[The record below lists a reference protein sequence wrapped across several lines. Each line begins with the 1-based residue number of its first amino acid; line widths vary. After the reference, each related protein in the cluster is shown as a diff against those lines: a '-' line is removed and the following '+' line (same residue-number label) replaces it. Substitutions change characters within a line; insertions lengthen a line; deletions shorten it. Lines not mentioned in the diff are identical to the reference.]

1 MSIKKCPICSR
12 ACELNY
18 ICDFGNY
25 KTLNCMYTCSLIIDE
40 KLLLKSI
47 ENEKKLN
54 MVFSDLIA
62 HRNNEPQGR
71 HYYFDEESPER
82 QVIINDRIG
91 INVASLMNDYPIQ
104 MLDLFDCVLLNMY
117 HLESGWPIPDNP
129 SGFSYDQTRMRM
141 CFGVPNTD
149 RAEDNLVVRSMETIG
164 YIVSNGRIINFT
176 KMGWDRIRELL
187 GKSEASKTAFIAL
200 AFKGTDMIREGIKAA
215 IKDAGFEPVVVDEVE
230 HNNQIVPEIFSQI
243 GKCRFLVMDLSI
255 PNYGA
260 YYEAGIARG
269 MGKTTI
275 LTCNRETYNDTE
287 HKGNRPHF
295 DVAQQSM
302 IIWED
307 IEDLKSKLVSRI
319 KMTI

>member
-1 MSIKKCPICSR
+1 MSIRKCPICSR

-18 ICDFGNY
+18 IWDNGYY
-25 KTLNCMYTCSLIIDE
+25 KTLDCIYTCSLIIDE

-47 ENEKKLN
+47 DNEKQLN
-54 MVFSDLIA
+54 AVFSDLIA

-71 HYYFDEESPER
+71 YYYFDESSSER

-104 MLDLFDCVLLNMY
+104 MLDLFDRVLLNMY
-117 HLESGWPIPDNP
+117 HLESGWPLPDIP
-129 SGFSYDQTRMRM
+129 SRYGYDQTQMRM
-141 CFGVPNTD
+141 CFGIPYKD
-149 RAEDNLVVRSMETIG
+149 RAEDNLVIKSMETIG
-164 YIVSNGRIINFT
+164 YIVSDEGIINFT

-187 GKSEASKTAFIAL
+187 NKSEASKTAFIAL
-200 AFKGTDMIREGIKAA
+200 AFKGTNKIREGIKAA

-230 HNNQIVPEIFSQI
+230 HNNQIVPEILSQI
-243 GKCRFLVMDLSI
+243 EKCRFLVMDLSI

-275 LTCNRETYNDTE
+275 LTCSRETYNDIE
-287 HKGNRPHF
+287 HKDNRPHF

-307 IEDLKSKLVSRI
+307 VEDLRSRLVSRI